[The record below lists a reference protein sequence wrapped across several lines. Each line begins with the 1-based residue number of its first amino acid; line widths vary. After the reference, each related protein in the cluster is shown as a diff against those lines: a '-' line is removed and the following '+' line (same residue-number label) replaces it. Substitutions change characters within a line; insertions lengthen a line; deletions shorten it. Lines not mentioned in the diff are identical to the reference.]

1 MGGYI
6 SSFLCNIVGF
16 VYPMYS
22 SFKAI
27 ETPGKDDDTQWL
39 IYWVI
44 YSIFSMAESVTDI
57 FVFWFPFYYEM
68 KLVVLILLQIPQL
81 KLPLTLY
88 QSYVRPFLK
97 ANETKIDTLI
107 DETNQELQKR
117 TAQATKMAPAAI
129 QAIRSKAAQ
138 D

>member
-1 MGGYI
+1 
-6 SSFLCNIVGF
+6 
-16 VYPMYS
+16 MYS

-44 YSIFSMAESVTDI
+44 YSIFSMAESITDI

-81 KLPLTLY
+81 KLPMTLY

-97 ANETKIDTLI
+97 ANETKIDTLV

-117 TAQATKMAPAAI
+117 TAQATKMAPAAM
-129 QAIRSKAAQ
+129 QAIRSKASQ